1 MTRDPSSSRHARI
14 DAADVEWIEVT
25 DGGRRLCLRLRDVAG
40 RPAALSLPSDCLN
53 RVLSSLPASAG
64 QPAAEG
70 GADIHRLDGWSLDR
84 RAGSLVLT
92 LHRADGARIA
102 FAVTPWQIAAIAS
115 LAGQDA
121 PRQGRRL
128 N

>member
-1 MTRDPSSSRHARI
+1 MS
-14 DAADVEWIEVT
+14 

-64 QPAAEG
+64 QHAAEG
-70 GADIHRLDGWSLDR
+70 GADIHRLDGWSLDQ
-84 RAGSLVLT
+84 RAGNLVLT
-92 LHRADGARIA
+92 LHRADGTRIA
-102 FAVTPWQIAAIAS
+102 FAVAPWQIAAIAS

-121 PRQGRRL
+121 PRLGRRL
-128 N
+128 H